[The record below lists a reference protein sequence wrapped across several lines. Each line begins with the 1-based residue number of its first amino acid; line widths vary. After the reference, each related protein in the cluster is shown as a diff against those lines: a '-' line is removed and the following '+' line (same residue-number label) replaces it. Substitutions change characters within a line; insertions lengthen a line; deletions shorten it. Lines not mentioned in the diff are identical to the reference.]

1 MTHRQGHIRPS
12 VILLGIFSALAAG
25 MFLITAFQ
33 LRGLYLMQLM
43 NRPAMAM
50 EMSQTPSPI
59 ESGKAHI
66 PS

>member
-1 MTHRQGHIRPS
+1 MAPRQGNIRPS
-12 VILLGIFSALAAG
+12 LVLLGVFSALTMG

-43 NRPAMAM
+43 NRPAVAM
-50 EMSQTPSPI
+50 EMALTPSPI
-59 ESGKAHI
+59 ESGKAHT